1 MHTANSFPHI
11 RSFVFLYCLILQ
23 SGGVLGSA
31 KGGMSRRR
39 TRQVAMTVHPPDNRQ
54 CNNLHSGLLRDFEA
68 LYSAT
73 QKIHRQLSR
82 ENVFSHATSIIHF
95 SSRELYPNT
104 PCRRSQNWGIS
115 EENPFIHMIGDWE
128 DISVS

>member
-1 MHTANSFPHI
+1 MHTANSFPRI

-31 KGGMSRRR
+31 KGGMSRR
-39 TRQVAMTVHPPDNRQ
+39 TRQVAVHPSDNRQ
-54 CNNLHSGLLRDFEA
+54 CNNLHSGRLRDFEA

-82 ENVFSHATSIIHF
+82 ENVFFHATFIIHF
-95 SSRELYPNT
+95 SPRELYPNT
-104 PCRRSQNWGIS
+104 PVAEVKVG
-115 EENPFIHMIGDWE
+115 E
-128 DISVS
+128 